1 MLVFPVLKVTC
12 FFRLF
17 SDPLI
22 LAVPSLCS
30 LYNVKGTLKNVKSRF
45 CMVDMSL
52 KKPRYI
58 NILLQNAHLVLLW
71 SEKFSRGA
79 KTHKQTNKNTPLCS
93 EAGIEQNK

>member
-1 MLVFPVLKVTC
+1 
-12 FFRLF
+12 
-17 SDPLI
+17 
-22 LAVPSLCS
+22 
-30 LYNVKGTLKNVKSRF
+30 
-45 CMVDMSL
+45 MVDMSL